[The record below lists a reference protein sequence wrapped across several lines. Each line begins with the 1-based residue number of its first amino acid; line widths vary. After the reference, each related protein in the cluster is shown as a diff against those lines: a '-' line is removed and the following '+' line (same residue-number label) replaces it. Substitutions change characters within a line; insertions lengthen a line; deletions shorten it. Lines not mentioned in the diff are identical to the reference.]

1 MNGDD
6 EKRNIYFRKL
16 FGLTFIQCEK
26 YYIGIIDIPELE
38 GMKRFNEDKN
48 ELKDGQEEEYIDV
61 LEYKLKNFEE
71 LMKNKKSRKSRKT
84 TLKNK

>member
-1 MNGDD
+1 
-6 EKRNIYFRKL
+6 
-16 FGLTFIQCEK
+16 
-26 YYIGIIDIPELE
+26 
-38 GMKRFNEDKN
+38 MKRFNEDKN
-48 ELKDGQEEEYIDV
+48 ELKDEQEEEYIDV